1 MLPFALRINLFLKKS
16 KLTNKD
22 TYRAV
27 IFQEGYLTDFSD
39 NTYLTIQKGPKH
51 QNEET
56 LLKRNM
62 HERMYIEQIQHTEQY

>member
-1 MLPFALRINLFLKKS
+1 MCPFAQIICFWTNKQ
-16 KLTNKD
+16 TNKD
-22 TYRAV
+22 TYRTV
-27 IFQEGYLTDFSD
+27 LFQEEDLNDFSD